1 MILRNYP
8 SFITGDLHAMVNKVD
23 GSANS
28 TRLKVFD
35 NRTSVPHK
43 KQFTDQ
49 T

>member
-1 MILRNYP
+1 
-8 SFITGDLHAMVNKVD
+8 MVNKVD

-49 T
+49 TWHVALKYILTFLT